1 MRLPRPLASLCTA
14 LVREAVRHRTLVV
27 GGGGVDFVDCADPE
41 LDKTLN
47 RKPRLWEGPL
57 GCKVQDLL

>member
-14 LVREAVRHRTLVV
+14 LVREGVRHRTLVV
-27 GGGGVDFVDCADPE
+27 GGGGVDLVDSADPE

-57 GCKVQDLL
+57 GCKAQDLL